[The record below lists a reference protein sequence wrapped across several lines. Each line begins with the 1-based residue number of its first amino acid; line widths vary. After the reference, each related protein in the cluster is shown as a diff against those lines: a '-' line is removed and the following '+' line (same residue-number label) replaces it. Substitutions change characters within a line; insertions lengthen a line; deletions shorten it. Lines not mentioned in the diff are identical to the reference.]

1 MQTCLQLRRKI
12 TSKHQTILSKKQK
25 LLWSV
30 NKSNNRFST
39 RWEVI
44 SQISNLVVTSWI
56 MKLRTK
62 VSSLSLD
69 THMISLRE
77 MLSWPNRGSTI
88 LKWVMRVELN
98 SQSRRRIHRMDI
110 SYHLQQCQDKEA
122 KILVNQTDTQCKLV
136 PQGMHPNS
144 NQQQWL
150 NKHRRAK
157 IWIEKKSSMVPI
169 SSNKIWDQATSL
181 LVIPTIRQF
190 QAVHKTTNNIQLVH
204 W

>member
-1 MQTCLQLRRKI
+1 MQICLQLRRKI
-12 TSKHQTILSKKQK
+12 TLKHQTILSKKQK

-69 THMISLRE
+69 THMISPHE

-88 LKWVMRVELN
+88 SKWVMRAVPS
-98 SQSRRRIHRMDI
+98 SQSKRRIHRMDI
-110 SYHLQQCQDKEA
+110 SYHLQLCQDKETQNS
-122 KILVNQTDTQCKLV
+122 VNQTDTQCKLV
-136 PQGMHPNS
+136 PLGMLQNS

-150 NKHRRAK
+150 NKHLKAK
-157 IWIEKKSSMVPI
+157 
-169 SSNKIWDQATSL
+169 T
-181 LVIPTIRQF
+181 
-190 QAVHKTTNNIQLVH
+190 
-204 W
+204 

>member
-1 MQTCLQLRRKI
+1 MQICLQLRRKI
-12 TSKHQTILSKKQK
+12 TLKHQMILSKKQK
-25 LLWSV
+25 LLLSV

-69 THMISLRE
+69 THMISPHE
-77 MLSWPNRGSTI
+77 MLSWLNRGSI
-88 LKWVMRVELN
+88 ISKWVMRVARN
-98 SQSRRRIHRMDI
+98 SKSRGRIHRMDI
-110 SYHLQQCQDKEA
+110 SYRLLLCQDKEA

-136 PQGMHPNS
+136 PLGTLMNS
-144 NQQQWL
+144 NQQRWR

-157 IWIEKKSSMVPI
+157 I
-169 SSNKIWDQATSL
+169 
-181 LVIPTIRQF
+181 
-190 QAVHKTTNNIQLVH
+190 
-204 W
+204 